1 MAHVYRHVRLD
12 NNEPFYI
19 GISSDYNYN
28 RAYSLAGRNK
38 YWNNIVNKTDYR
50 VDIVMDNLTWDEA
63 CEKEIELI
71 SLYGRKDFNI
81 GPLVNKTN
89 GGDGLCGVL
98 VSSETR
104 LKMSKSQSKRKFNP
118 LSSETKYK
126 ISQSHIG
133 KKFSKE
139 HRDKIVKSNTG
150 QIRVSMSGGNNSRA
164 RMVIDNNTGIYYDC
178 IKDAAF
184 AIGIKYKT
192 LYAYLTDACKNKT
205 NMSYLESL

>member
-1 MAHVYRHVRLD
+1 MAYVYRHVRLD
-12 NNEPFYI
+12 KNEPFYI
-19 GISSDYNYN
+19 GISSDYNYK

-38 YWNNIVNKTDYR
+38 YWNNIVNKTDYI

-63 CEKEIELI
+63 CQKEIEFI
-71 SLYGRKDFNI
+71 SLYGRKDFNL

-89 GGDGLCGVL
+89 GGDGLCGIL

-104 LKMSKSQSKRKFNP
+104 LKMSQSQSKRKFTP
-118 LSSETKYK
+118 LSDETKYK

-133 KKFSKE
+133 KKISQE
-139 HRDKIVKSNTG
+139 HRDKIVKANTG
-150 QIRVSMSGGNNSRA
+150 QIRESMSGGNHSKA

-184 AIGIKYKT
+184 AIGMKYKT
-192 LYAYLTDACKNKT
+192 LYAYLNNVCKNKT
-205 NMSYLESL
+205 NMSYL